1 MNNQINIQ
9 QHYPFLNEKLVMQ
22 YWRNSSVS
30 SRQYV
35 YHKKVKSIRQNV
47 GIPILLQQ
55 LIALGL
61 LLLSLPLLLIVAL
74 FIYIENPGKVLFCQ
88 TRIGENGRHFKF
100 YKFRSMRV
108 NGSNQ
113 SHKIDAKLSHRDGIC
128 KKYINDPRV
137 TVVGKFI
144 RKYSIDELPQLL
156 NVIIGDMTL
165 VGPRP
170 ALASESYQYSQHQF
184 KRLNC
189 KPGMTGLWQ
198 ISGRADTSFTQQIS
212 LDLQYIR
219 QQSFLFDIKILLGTI
234 PAVISAKGAY

>member
-1 MNNQINIQ
+1 MNNQMNIQ
-9 QHYPFLNEKLVMQ
+9 QYYPFLNEKLVMQ
-22 YWRNSSVS
+22 YWRSSSVS
-30 SRQYV
+30 SKQYV
-35 YHKKVKSIRQNV
+35 YHKKAKNIKRNV
-47 GIPILLQQ
+47 GIPMPLQQ

-61 LLLSLPLLLIVAL
+61 ILLSLPLLLMVAL

-100 YKFRSMRV
+100 YKFRSMRIFAPKV
-108 NGSNQ
+108 DEN
-113 SHKIDAKLSHRDGIC
+113 LSHRDGIC

-144 RKYSIDELPQLL
+144 RKYSIDELPQLY
-156 NVIIGDMTL
+156 NVLIGDMSL

-170 ALASESYQYSQHQF
+170 ALASESYQYNQHQF

-219 QQSFLFDIKILLGTI
+219 QQSFLFDLKILLGTI